1 MIDLN
6 KEQKEGVVLFVIG
19 DKESVALS
27 ISKCLNRPTGVIYMG
42 MKTETSYLKG
52 TNHNSGVLTK

>member
-1 MIDLN
+1 ML
-6 KEQKEGVVLFVIG
+6 VVTG

-27 ISKCLNRPTGVIYMG
+27 ISKCLNRPTGIIYMG

-52 TNHNSGVLTK
+52 TNHDSGVLTK

>member
-1 MIDLN
+1 M
-6 KEQKEGVVLFVIG
+6 LFVIG

-42 MKTETSYLKG
+42 MKTESSYLKG
-52 TNHNSGVLTK
+52 TYHDSGVLTK

>member
-1 MIDLN
+1 M
-6 KEQKEGVVLFVIG
+6 LFVIG

-42 MKTETSYLKG
+42 MKTESSYLKG
-52 TNHNSGVLTK
+52 IYHDSGVLTK